1 MNDPGRLN
9 STRVM
14 YQSLQ
19 ACEFF
24 HKRYFGGRLTFLPA
38 IQFGM
43 SLADLITHLGESEA
57 SNWAKQS
64 AQIQKQLS
72 QIQRMEYRTRRSFGL
87 AVPCADS

>member
-38 IQFGM
+38 IQIGM

-57 SNWAKQS
+57 SNWAKQP
-64 AQIQKQLS
+64 S
-72 QIQRMEYRTRRSFGL
+72 QIQRMEYRTCRSFGL